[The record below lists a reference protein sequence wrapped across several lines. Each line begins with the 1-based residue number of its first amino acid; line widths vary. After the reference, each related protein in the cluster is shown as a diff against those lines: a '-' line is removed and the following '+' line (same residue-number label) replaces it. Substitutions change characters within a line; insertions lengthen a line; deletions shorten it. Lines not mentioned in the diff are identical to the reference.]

1 MFMVLQNCSLWK
13 VLGVFFAEPTKIHYI
28 KSISKKIRLAPTSVK
43 NHLKTLLNNGFLLKK
58 KSEIYEGYKANR
70 ENSEFIFYKKIYNLT
85 ILHESGLEKEL
96 KKNYPKAIILF
107 GSYAKGED
115 IETSDIDIFI
125 YSKAKKI
132 ELKKFEDVLKRKI
145 HLIFANESDK
155 KLIGSVNQG
164 IILFGEK
171 DG

>member
-13 VLGVFFAEPTKIHYI
+13 VLSVFFAEPTKIHYI
-28 KSISKKIRLAPTSVK
+28 KAISKKIKLAPTSVK
-43 NHLKTLLNNGFLLKK
+43 NHLKTLLDKGFLLKK

-85 ILHESGLEKEL
+85 SIHESGLEKEL

-115 IETSDIDIFI
+115 TENSDVDIFI
-125 YSKAKKI
+125 DSKTKKLEI
-132 ELKKFEDVLKRKI
+132 EKFENALNRKI
-145 HLIFANESDK
+145 HLIFANEADK
-155 KLIGSVNQG
+155 KLKGSVNQG
-164 IILFGEK
+164 IILLGEK